1 MGHERYGTTMDIYA
15 EFMPEEEKDKTAE
28 KIDALL
34 EELM

>member
-1 MGHERYGTTMDIYA
+1 MDIYT

-34 EELM
+34 DELM